1 MKRMKRQSV
10 WRSRAYVLSVLVFAV
25 SFIASLASTTS
36 VIAEAAKFKIKAA
49 EITTMSAGATGAITG
64 FDDSTIASEVSFY
77 KLNDS
82 ATFKVTLENTDSVD
96 HVIKGISDNNS
107 NENISYSYDNHA
119 DETITAGSAFDFVFT
134 AKYVKSVT
142 DMSKR
147 AQSLSVEFAIQ
158 FADITEPETISVAPN
173 THDGITGSVIILSI
187 SSLGLIVCAVIFIKN
202 HKQSTK
208 ALGIAATVIAA
219 AVLATS
225 VSAIATEVNSFTLTT
240 NYGLYDKVV
249 VSYGDND
256 YIVDYGKTLEEVDA
270 IEVPSTTGL
279 TFEGWEDEDG
289 NEIDPTAP
297 ITEDIKIVA
306 VTTANRYSIVFDKN
320 ETAATGE
327 MNSLNATYGTPIT
340 LTSNAFEWAGYNFV
354 GWATTP
360 TGDVV
365 YENGAEVS
373 NLTSE
378 NNGAVTLY
386 AKWERPNLTLHMM
399 GNGRKMGDTN
409 SERNTIKLDSS
420 CHTEPVPITKT
431 VRSSNLDKNGEK
443 LQIYDSFLRTK
454 DVVSISGAS
463 KLVATVKFGTES
475 GSDPLYVFSGVY
487 DGEVTDSLTGYV
499 QVYSGWVNSF
509 TTRTVEIPG
518 DTATFAFY
526 TDEGLNGYGF
536 YATIIGYDADGNE
549 ITWDKSFC
557 DRTTLSGEY
566 MDLASGN
573 YRLEGWSEDPNAKE
587 PTYETYD
594 EVLAHLPG
602 DNGETKTVYA
612 VWTQKYH
619 LTYDGNGSSEGDM
632 TMVSND
638 GYAGDETSL
647 YAPNYLRSDYGYI
660 GWSIDNNA
668 QPNGSSVIYGPNEIL
683 FFEGDL
689 VSKAT
694 NDGEIVLYAIWV
706 PKETAYT
713 LQTFNASAFEITNP
727 GKTITALEDTRDGQP
742 YAVAKLADGKWWM
755 IENLRLDPAGKTL
768 DNTNTNNPTTAF
780 TNLAKNRTSSSVSTC
795 TDDYN
800 ASCINT
806 YSVETS
812 GMTGATVSPTENN
825 AKWLSSGIYY
835 NWHVATA
842 GNGTY
847 STGGYTNVTGDI
859 CPAGW
864 QLPSISNNGSN
875 WYTGDITVLD
885 SALGGN
891 GFPVGQYSRPE
902 PNRGLQEFRFPVN
915 FTVAGRAGD
924 TGTYSRNRQGNYWSR
939 TSGNSSDYSM
949 AYYGIRNYRSD
960 YGYLTR
966 EFSPSMTGLS
976 KRDLHLVRCV
986 AK

>member
-1 MKRMKRQSV
+1 MKTYKRRSA
-10 WRSRAYVLSVLVFAV
+10 WRSKFYALSAFIFAV
-25 SFIASLASTTS
+25 SFVAALAPSIT
-36 VIAEAAKFKIKAA
+36 AFAAGAIFAVKGA
-49 EITTMSAGATGAITG
+49 EITEISTNATGTITS
-64 FDDSTIASEVSFY
+64 FDDSTIVSEVTFH
-77 KLNDS
+77 KLGDS
-82 ATFKVTLENTDSVD
+82 ATYKVTLQNIDSED
-96 HVIKGISDNNS
+96 HTIKTISDDNS
-107 NENISYSYDNHA
+107 NANVSYLYEKHEN
-119 DETITAGSAFDFVFT
+119 ETITAGSNLEFVFT
-134 AKYVKSVT
+134 AKYVTAVT
-142 DMSKR
+142 DTSKR
-147 AQSLSVEFAIQ
+147 AQSSNVKFSIE
-158 FADITEPETISVAPN
+158 FADIEETADIVVSPN
-173 THDGITGSVIILSI
+173 TNDDLGANMIVLAI
-187 SSLGLIVCAVIFIKN
+187 SATGLIVCAVIYVKN
-202 HKQSTK
+202 HKKSAK
-208 ALGIAATVIAA
+208 VLGIAIALVAATAITAGVNAA
-219 AVLATS
+219 STS
-225 VSAIATEVNSFTLTT
+225 SNSFTLTT
-240 NYGLYDKVV
+240 NYGFYDKVV
-249 VSYGDND
+249 VSYAGND
-256 YIVDYGKTLEEVDA
+256 YIVDYGKTLEEADE
-270 IEVPSTTGL
+270 IEAPSATGL

-289 NEIDPTAP
+289 NEINPTAP
-297 ITEDIKIVA
+297 ITEDIKIIA

-647 YAPNYLRSDYGYI
+647 YAPNYLRTNYGYI
-660 GWSIDNNA
+660 GWSIDKNA

-689 VSKAT
+689 VSRAT